1 MSISAASTRGRF
13 NIYFFILF
21 FISLFF
27 CFGSTL
33 IVTYITTQ
41 TTHTMLICLQTSFFS
56 PFFGR
61 KLVLSSSTSF
71 FISAIAGLT
80 YRVKHP
86 FTLTFNHTYGQF
98 TVTNYTNSLLSFWTR
113 GGSQYLLATINTP
126 LGYMFPWQGITVVNT
141 VYLYTN

>member
-1 MSISAASTRGRF
+1 MSISAASHQGALQYIF
-13 NIYFFILF
+13 FYFIFYFFVFLF
-21 FISLFF
+21 WLHFNSHLYHH
-27 CFGSTL
+27 TNH
-33 IVTYITTQ
+33 
-41 TTHTMLICLQTSFFS
+41 THYANMSIDQFFS
-56 PFFGR
+56 TFFGR

-86 FTLTFNHTYGQF
+86 FTLTFIHTYGQF

-126 LGYMFPWQGITVVNT
+126 LGYMFPW
-141 VYLYTN
+141 